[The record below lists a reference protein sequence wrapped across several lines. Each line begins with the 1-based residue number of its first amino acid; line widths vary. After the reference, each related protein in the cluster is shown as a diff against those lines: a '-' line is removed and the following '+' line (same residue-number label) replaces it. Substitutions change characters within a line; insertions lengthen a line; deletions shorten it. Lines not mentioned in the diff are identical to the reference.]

1 MLALIVMGSAVAS
14 GIGLVGYKA
23 FGPGD
28 ADKAGGNL
36 SLFAPRTQ
44 PVADPNAV
52 APVNA
57 DGSSASL
64 DAVASAAAKD
74 KAAEAAA
81 AAASASAE
89 APAQNTAGD
98 PVKDAA
104 AADAARMA
112 AEARAASGGAING
125 SSGSGAAGSMHGLA
139 NVKKLGALSGAPG
152 GGGST
157 SAGSGSGANVK
168 LGENIANASKNG
180 ATSAFSRQGGAAAMT
195 SSSSRGVARKGGSTG
210 VRTALRNVNAD
221 QMGGRATSAGGGR
234 TYDGAGAHGGSEI
247 GGSGIGMDGAGD
259 GAGAQGKSMPANAKG
274 KPNEQDPPVPAAP
287 AKDVT
292 PWAKHLM
299 GGMALGAL
307 AIAALMYASS
317 MIKEA
322 KALLAKGC
330 LLMNTP
336 ATWAAGVELVKD
348 AVAQLHLAR
357 LVIGA
362 AMAASLG
369 GILLGTMIAGGK
381 NGQTLQGGLLIASSV
396 AIGGIATMMMMQTYD
411 YTLTTTVT
419 GGKVDVQ
426 CAAFEAPT
434 TWMYLIG
441 GMAAVGLVGTM
452 MAPHKTCKEGSDGC
466 HAYYQRSSVN
476 GTYIA

>member
-1 MLALIVMGSAVAS
+1 MDPKPQLPEIKLDPNKAADDSDVSQKRNTPEELVAALFGGKATLVSGGLGALGSVGAGAVAGGGLLATKAGILALVLMGSAVAG
-14 GIGLVGYKA
+14 GIGLAGYKM
-23 FGPGD
+23 FG
-28 ADKAGGNL
+28 ADEAGKGGGSF
-36 SLFAPRTQ
+36 SLFAAKPPQ
-44 PVADPNAV
+44 AADSNAV

-64 DAVASAAAKD
+64 DYIAAAAAKD

-81 AAASASAE
+81 AAASASAD

-112 AEARAASGGAING
+112 AEASAASGGAINAG
-125 SSGSGAAGSMHGLA
+125 SGSGAAGSMGRGLA

-180 ATSAFSRQGGAAAMT
+180 ATSAFSRQGGGSAKT
-195 SSSSRGVARKGGSTG
+195 SSASRSVGGRSTG
-210 VRTALRNVNAD
+210 ARTALRQVGVD
-221 QMGGRATSAGGGR
+221 QQRGRANSSAAAGR
-234 TYDGAGAHGGSEI
+234 TYDGSSPTSGSAIGADGSA
-247 GGSGIGMDGAGD
+247 IGMDGVGD

-274 KPNEQDPPVPAAP
+274 KPNEQDPPVPDAP

-307 AIAALMYASS
+307 AIAALMYAST

-322 KALLAKGC
+322 KALLAKGV
-330 LLMNTP
+330 LLIQPLP
-336 ATWAAGVELVKD
+336 ASPTAAEGWALIAD
-348 AVAQLHLAR
+348 AEAQLKLAR
-357 LVIGA
+357 LLIGA
-362 AMAASLG
+362 AIAASPTARRSSMAAATDRS
-369 GILLGTMIAGGK
+369 
-381 NGQTLQGGLLIASSV
+381 ASS
-396 AIGGIATMMMMQTYD
+396 
-411 YTLTTTVT
+411 
-419 GGKVDVQ
+419 
-426 CAAFEAPT
+426 
-434 TWMYLIG
+434 
-441 GMAAVGLVGTM
+441 
-452 MAPHKTCKEGSDGC
+452 
-466 HAYYQRSSVN
+466 R
-476 GTYIA
+476 